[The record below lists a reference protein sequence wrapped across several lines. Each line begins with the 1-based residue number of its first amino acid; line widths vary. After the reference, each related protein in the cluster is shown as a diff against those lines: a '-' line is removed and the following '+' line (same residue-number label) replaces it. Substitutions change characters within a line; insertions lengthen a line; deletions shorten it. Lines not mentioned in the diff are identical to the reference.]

1 MTDALDA
8 PDHGR
13 EVARELLAHL
23 VFGFA
28 LAALAASWWAWVAR

>member
-1 MTDALDA
+1 MAGSLDS

-13 EVARELLAHL
+13 EVARELLVHL

-28 LAALAASWWAWVAR
+28 LALLVASWWMSIR

>member
-1 MTDALDA
+1 MTGLLDS

-13 EVARELLAHL
+13 EVARELLVHL

-28 LAALAASWWAWVAR
+28 LAALAAYWWMYSG